1 MYRLGENMKKLLLLT
16 LIALSLKAEFLEP
29 EIIEETALY
38 KIYCISNTAWIKWN
52 YNNTPPVQMFKP
64 NYTSIPLGCK

>member
-1 MYRLGENMKKLLLLT
+1 MKKLLLIT

-38 KIYCISNTAWIKWN
+38 KIYCISNTAWIKWKN
-52 YNNTPPVQMFKP
+52 STSSSVQMFKQ
-64 NYTSIPLGCK
+64 NHTLIPQGCK